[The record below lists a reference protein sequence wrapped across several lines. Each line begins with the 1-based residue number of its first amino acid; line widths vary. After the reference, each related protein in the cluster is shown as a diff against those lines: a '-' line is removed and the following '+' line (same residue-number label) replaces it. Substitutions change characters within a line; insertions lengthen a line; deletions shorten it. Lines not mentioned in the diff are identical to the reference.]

1 MDPMKSVPQTKW
13 PKRIPDLTSEQ
24 QAIRD
29 DFMAYWHEVLPRR
42 YGLVEHFNHR
52 YPLADRPAKT
62 PCRTLEIGAGLGEH
76 LVYERLEGQ
85 DYYCIELRAAMAQQ
99 IAMRFPGVKTVIGDC
114 QQHLDF
120 ADGFFDR
127 ILAIHVLEHLPDLPR
142 ALAEVRRV
150 LAKDGVFSVVIPCD
164 PGLAYGLARRIS
176 AQRIFERRYKQSYD
190 WFIRSEHINRPSEIM
205 DLLVR
210 DFIISRRR
218 YFPLLAP
225 LVPIN
230 LCVGLTLRSKP

>member
-1 MDPMKSVPQTKW
+1 MKTISTATW
-13 PKRIPDLTSEQ
+13 PKRLPDLTSEQ

-42 YGLVEHFNHR
+42 YGVVERFNHR
-52 YPLADRPAKT
+52 YPLSDHPAKT
-62 PCRTLEIGAGLGEH
+62 GCRTLEIGAGLGEH
-76 LVYERLEGQ
+76 LAYERLADQ

-99 IAMRFPGVKTVIGDC
+99 IVERFPGVKTVTGDC
-114 QQHLDF
+114 QRHLDF
-120 ADGFFDR
+120 PDGFFDR

-142 ALAEVRRV
+142 ALGEVRRV

-190 WFIRSEHINRPSEIM
+190 WFIRTEHINGPREIM
-205 DLLVR
+205 GELAR
-210 DFIISRRR
+210 DFTIARRR
-218 YFPLLAP
+218 YFPLFVP
-225 LVPIN
+225 LIPLN
-230 LCVGLTLRSKP
+230 LCIGLTLRPRS